1 MMPLF
6 NSGRASLRDMV
17 QDLRTQ
23 QAQIVNSYDREQDES
38 SDRISNVLGSLEA
51 CLEKLETVVKR
62 LDDVTETLLEHTDV
76 PTKPWYVRIF
86 CP

>member
-1 MMPLF
+1 MPSFF

-17 QDLRTQ
+17 QDLKTQ
-23 QAQIVNSYDREQDES
+23 QEQIVDSYDKEQDES
-38 SDRISNVLGSLEA
+38 SDRISNVLGGLEA

-62 LDDVTETLLEHTDV
+62 LDDVTETLLEQTDV
-76 PTKPWYVRIF
+76 PTRPWYVRIF